1 MFVITGI
8 TGKVGS
14 IAANTLLDAGQ
25 QVRAVVRSEDK
36 GAPWR
41 ARGCDIAVVPEANN
55 SDALA
60 NAFSGATGIFLM
72 NPPNYDSAPDFADSR
87 RRADA
92 SAKAIADVRPGRVV
106 LLSTVGAQ
114 ASEFN
119 LLNWAR
125 FYEHALAA
133 TGLPVAFLRAAWFME
148 NAMWDVE
155 PAREGRFYSHL
166 QPLDHAIDRVSVKDI
181 GRVAAELLKE
191 TWTGARTIELAG
203 PEKYSPNDEAAG
215 FAAAL
220 GRPVEAVVVPR
231 DTWEAQF
238 RGQGMQH
245 PQGRMRMIDGF
256 NEGWIDFERDGT
268 EQRTGTVTFE
278 TVLRELTAKG

>member
-14 IAANTLLDAGQ
+14 IAARTLLDAGQ
-25 QVRAVVRSEDK
+25 QVRAVVRSEEK
-36 GAPWR
+36 GTQWR
-41 ARGCDIAVVPEANN
+41 ARGCEIVVMSEADDG
-55 SDALA
+55 DALA
-60 NAFSGATGIFLM
+60 QAFAGATGVFLM

-87 RRADA
+87 RRAEA
-92 SAKAIADVRPGRVV
+92 SAKAITAAQPGRVV

-114 ASEFN
+114 ATEFN

-125 FYEHALAA
+125 FYESGLAT
-133 TGLPVAFLRAAWFME
+133 TGVPVAFLRAAWFME
-148 NAMWDVE
+148 NASWDV
-155 PAREGRFYSHL
+155 PAARDGRFHSHL

-181 GRVAAELLKE
+181 GRVAAELLQE

-203 PEKYSPNDEAAG
+203 PAKYSANDEAAG

-220 GRPVEAVVVPR
+220 GHPVEAVVVPR
-231 DTWEAQF
+231 DGWEAQF

-245 PQGRMRMIDGF
+245 PNGRIRMLDGF
-256 NEGWIDFERDGT
+256 NEGWIDFERNGT
-268 EQRTGTVTFE
+268 EQRRGTVTFD
-278 TVLRELTAKG
+278 TVLRELTAQG